1 MNLLSDIASI
11 ADMDGLKQRVR
22 LGLAQSFT
30 YMSMYEKAQ
39 QYFVEYESNIKD
51 LTVKYNTYLNLA
63 EVSVAAGKLNEG
75 IKYFDLASSISAENK
90 FEIVTRK
97 ASILYDLRKYKE
109 ASIEYEKLLKLGKS
123 GEEADFNTYRY
134 YDCLFRF
141 QTNEA
146 YAKVIKGLYELV
158 NLPNLAP
165 ALLIKSLMVK
175 GQSYENTGQ
184 FFAAADDYRRIVTEF
199 PKDPSA
205 KDAIVG
211 LREMLTRTNRSLEF
225 IAISEKFELANP
237 EDEDNADR
245 SFENVRLSFNSK
257 RYKEVTLLG
266 QKFLTKYPK
275 FESVVQ
281 ANFYLA
287 ESHFQLKNYAQST
300 ELYKKV
306 LRSSVDSLFSIS
318 STGIMKGYLK
328 MGYLD
333 SAANHFVQL
342 PTKDSLVLAAY
353 TEEIAKGYELKG
365 DKQKESQW
373 LVETTKF
380 DSFSKGAL
388 ASLRLATMLSN
399 DSKYKESNDHI
410 RLNFVDKAGRYYD
423 AEASVVGKAFLLL
436 ADNFANLKN
445 MAQSKAILSSLI
457 ESSSD
462 AEIKKQAKVK
472 LQALK

>member
-1 MNLLSDIASI
+1 M
-11 ADMDGLKQRVR
+11 
-22 LGLAQSFT
+22 
-30 YMSMYEKAQ
+30 
-39 QYFVEYESNIKD
+39 
-51 LTVKYNTYLNLA
+51 
-63 EVSVAAGKLNEG
+63 
-75 IKYFDLASSISAENK
+75 
-90 FEIVTRK
+90 
-97 ASILYDLRKYKE
+97 
-109 ASIEYEKLLKLGKS
+109 
-123 GEEADFNTYRY
+123 
-134 YDCLFRF
+134 
-141 QTNEA
+141 
-146 YAKVIKGLYELV
+146 
-158 NLPNLAP
+158 
-165 ALLIKSLMVK
+165 
-175 GQSYENTGQ
+175 
-184 FFAAADDYRRIVTEF
+184 
-199 PKDPSA
+199 
-205 KDAIVG
+205 
-211 LREMLTRTNRSLEF
+211 
-225 IAISEKFELANP
+225 
-237 EDEDNADR
+237 
-245 SFENVRLSFNSK
+245 
-257 RYKEVTLLG
+257 
-266 QKFLTKYPK
+266 
-275 FESVVQ
+275 VQ

-423 AEASVVGKAFLLL
+423 EEASVVGKAFLLL